1 MFNGYIPFEPYTLSC
16 EFSEQPIF
24 WVSVRLYFLKI
35 FQRELSMSK
44 KSFNDAE
51 LKIFMGC
58 TKQAISYSELTV
70 VRLELF
76 SQLLT
81 SQEY

>member
-1 MFNGYIPFEPYTLSC
+1 MFNGYIPFELYTLSC
-16 EFSEQPIF
+16 EFSEQPIL
-24 WVSVRLYFLKI
+24 WVSVRLYFFKI